1 MTGSLGEIEP
11 TAMMGSL
18 TSKTMKPIIII
29 TTTAASSTIPTVMH
43 IAFVGLDLDNDGL
56 TNFDFAKAVVISSIV
71 ERKRSPCFDVVISS
85 TVDTENSAY
94 PLSVQLLIFDM
105 DPRLLTCRRVERKDL
120 VGCVRRWRRPK
131 HFREFSVGCDLLF
144 SQKKWVS

>member
-1 MTGSLGEIEP
+1 MSEIKPMVMTGSLGEIEPTVMKGSLGEIEP

-43 IAFVGLDLDNDGL
+43 IAFVGLDLDDDGL

-71 ERKRSPCFDVVISS
+71 KRKGSPCFDVVISS

-105 DPRLLTCRRVERKDL
+105 DPRLLTWRRVERKDL
-120 VGCVRRWRRPK
+120 VGCVRR
-131 HFREFSVGCDLLF
+131 
-144 SQKKWVS
+144 